1 MPNIWKQIRSFGE
14 TVDET
19 TSAIRG
25 LLWVLV
31 MVAATGVAIRHWLKS
46 LDTLQLS
53 LLMVVLLCLLLIG
66 LTYFLDWR
74 RKRNIDN
81 LPELL
86 SQLDQLTLDY
96 IDGLVPHSKT
106 PEALVNDLANLLGM
120 DIGQLKHAMLM
131 QNHKLAQQEFYRLSS
146 RYEKLA
152 NLKKLPE
159 NLLTL
164 RLMGG
169 LMNEYNVGLA
179 HITDVE
185 EYRNLFQRIKR
196 LQKRLPTAAITAKVT
211 EYFSA
216 SDGLYSLLLSTKPF
230 TNLSTLKELIPARER
245 AHSLIMRSVIEGY
258 TATLISAVRESIEK
272 CKNKEKEK

>member
-1 MPNIWKQIRSFGE
+1 
-14 TVDET
+14 
-19 TSAIRG
+19 
-25 LLWVLV
+25 
-31 MVAATGVAIRHWLKS
+31 MVAAIGITIRHWLKS

-53 LLMVVLLCLLLIG
+53 LLLVVLLCLLLIG

-74 RKRNIDN
+74 RKKNIDN

-96 IDGLVPHSKT
+96 IDDFVPHSKT
-106 PEALVNDLANLLGM
+106 PETLLNDLASLFGM
-120 DIGQLKHAMLM
+120 DIGQLKHAMLT
-131 QNHKLAQQEFYRLSS
+131 QNHKLAQQEFIRLSNK
-146 RYEKLA
+146 YERFA

-185 EYRNLFQRIKR
+185 EYRNLSQRIKR
-196 LQKRLPTAAITAKVT
+196 LQKRLPTAAITAKVN
-211 EYFSA
+211 EYSSA
-216 SDGLYSLLLSTKPF
+216 SEGLYSLLLSTKPF
-230 TNLSTLKELIPARER
+230 ANIGTLKELIPARER

-258 TATLISAVRESIEK
+258 TTTLISAVRESIEK
-272 CKNKEKEK
+272 YKNKGKKSEL